1 MEGLQNFT
9 QPPAR
14 FTEASL
20 VKDLEDKDIGRPS
33 TYAPIVATLMDR
45 KYVTKDK
52 KSLVPTD
59 LGFIVIDMMQH
70 YFKEIVDTGFTAQ
83 MEENLDDIEAKGVA
97 GRALSRIST
106 AISRKSWMLQKKRS
120 RRWNS
125 KWS

>member
-1 MEGLQNFT
+1 MCIRD
-9 QPPAR
+9 R

-59 LGFIVIDMMQH
+59 LGFIVIDMMPVSYTH
-70 YFKEIVDTGFTAQ
+70 LGIY
-83 MEENLDDIEAKGVA
+83 
-97 GRALSRIST
+97 
-106 AISRKSWMLQKKRS
+106 RS
-120 RRWNS
+120 LP
-125 KWS
+125 